1 MIGDISTWI
10 MSIAGIICL
19 SVIVELML
27 PDGQMNRYIKGI
39 FSFVI
44 ILVIIMPI
52 PNLIGKEINF
62 SNIFDYDN
70 VAVDE
75 DYIYQLNLDKIN
87 IVRDEIENDI
97 QLHGYENVKI
107 YVDCDIFDN
116 AMKFE
121 SITVDITNLVISENA
136 EHKNIAKIKDDI
148 TDIIQSHLQIDRGSI
163 LYDGWL

>member
-107 YVDCDIFDN
+107 YIDCDIFDN

-121 SITVDITNLVISENA
+121 STTVDITNLVISENA

-163 LYDGWL
+163 LYDG

>member
-1 MIGDISTWI
+1 MISDISTWI

-107 YVDCDIFDN
+107 YIDCDIFDN

-163 LYDGWL
+163 LYDG

>member
-10 MSIAGIICL
+10 TSIAGIICL

-107 YVDCDIFDN
+107 YIDCDIFDN

-163 LYDGWL
+163 LYDG

>member
-1 MIGDISTWI
+1 MDNV
-10 MSIAGIICL
+10 IICL

-107 YVDCDIFDN
+107 YIDCDIFDN

-163 LYDGWL
+163 LYDG

>member
-70 VAVDE
+70 VVVDE

-107 YVDCDIFDN
+107 YIDCDIFDN

-163 LYDGWL
+163 LYDG

>member
-107 YVDCDIFDN
+107 YIDCDIFDN

-163 LYDGWL
+163 LYDG

>member
-163 LYDGWL
+163 LYDG

>member
-10 MSIAGIICL
+10 MSIAGIISR
-19 SVIVELML
+19 SVNVESML
-27 PDGQMNRYIKGI
+27 PDGPVNSYIKDI
-39 FSFVI
+39 FSVVI

-107 YVDCDIFDN
+107 YIDCDIFDN

-163 LYDGWL
+163 LYDG